1 MASLTEVA
9 SEARRRPSGSSRHIL
24 WKRVWQH
31 KLFYLFMLPGLV
43 WFFIFSYV
51 PLYGIQVA
59 FRNFTFNGGFTGSP
73 WAGLKYFN
81 QFFDYYQ
88 STEIIRNTI
97 IISLMKLIIGFPM
110 PIILA
115 IMLNEVRRL
124 KYKKVVQTLTYLP
137 HFVSWVVVVTL
148 LQRLFSVYG
157 GPVNDLLASFGLE
170 RVQFLYNTSWFYQVI
185 VGSEIW
191 KSIGWNSIIYMAAIA
206 GIDQQLYE
214 AAKIDGAGRFRQ
226 MWHVTLPGI
235 RNIAVILMILAVGG
249 LMSAGYEQL
258 LLLNGPATARIGSV
272 LDVHV
277 INSGIS
283 EGRLSYAA
291 AVGLFQSF
299 IGLVMILTV
308 NRIARKVSE
317 ISLF

>member
-1 MASLTEVA
+1 
-9 SEARRRPSGSSRHIL
+9 
-24 WKRVWQH
+24 
-31 KLFYLFMLPGLV
+31 
-43 WFFIFSYV
+43 
-51 PLYGIQVA
+51 VA
-59 FRNFTFNGGFTGSP
+59 FRNYTFNGGFIGSP
-73 WAGLKYFN
+73 WAGLKYFR

-97 IISLMKLIIGFPM
+97 IISLMKLAIGFPM

-115 IMLNEVRRL
+115 ILLNEVRRL
-124 KYKKVVQTLTYLP
+124 KYKKVVQTLSYLP
-137 HFVSWVVVVTL
+137 YFVSWVVVVTL
-148 LQRLFSVYG
+148 MQRLLSVYG

-170 RVQFLYNTSWFYQVI
+170 RVQFLYNTTWFYQMI
-185 VGSEIW
+185 VGSDIW
-191 KSIGWNSIIYMAAIA
+191 KNIGWNSIIYMAAIA

-214 AAKIDGAGRFRQ
+214 AAKIDGASRFQQ

-235 RNIAVILMILAVGG
+235 RNIAVILLILAVGG

-277 INSGIS
+277 INSGIG

-291 AVGLFQSF
+291 AVGFFQSI
-299 IGLVMILTV
+299 IGLLMILTA

-317 ISLF
+317 VSLF